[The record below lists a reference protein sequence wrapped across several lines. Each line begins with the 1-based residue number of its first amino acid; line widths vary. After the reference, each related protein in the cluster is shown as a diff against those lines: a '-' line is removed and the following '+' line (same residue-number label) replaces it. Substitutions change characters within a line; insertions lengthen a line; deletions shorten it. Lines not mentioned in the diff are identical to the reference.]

1 MKRQKPR
8 KFLVLTAALL
18 IACTINLSDQHRWS
32 IQDAYG
38 QAKTTHRGKNFSLN
52 FKDVEIAE
60 FVMALSE
67 LVGKNIVLD
76 DKVKGKITVTSARDI
91 PVHQAYDILKSILE
105 VRGFAV
111 IETPNL
117 VKIVPIG
124 EAMKKNY
131 DVIVDGKE
139 ERISPDKEQTVT
151 YLLKVKYTDA
161 AEIAGS
167 LKELKS
173 QNTQIVTH
181 RTINT
186 LIFSGM
192 ASEVSSLIKIA
203 RALDEGAFSK
213 EPDKAP
219 VKGNIHVVHLENANA
234 EELASV
240 LSRIPFSENMKID
253 TSPLPQTQTP
263 QILPK
268 SDKGK
273 SLMKT
278 QTFSAGDKQKLSIV
292 ANKETNSLIITA
304 KPDEFMEIQRVIREL
319 DIVREQVLIEALIVE
334 VNAESGWS
342 FGINWMLGQD
352 AGGGNLVGGS
362 SIQGTSLPNYSL
374 PSWVDSTKKIAVPL
388 ATGLQLGYLAD
399 TSVLGFAL
407 LNASMNDTNIKI
419 LSTPQLLTIDN
430 HEAELNVGQEIAVP
444 TNTRITDTGN
454 TFQTFDYKSVGIK
467 LKITPHITKKQKIT
481 LNIYQEANDVLE
493 SSTTTSSGTVVPP
506 TLSKRD
512 IKTKISVLD
521 GKTIVIGGLI
531 RNNKTE
537 KVYKTP
543 FLGDIPLLGW
553 LFKQKTV
560 SNVKSNLLVFI
571 TPRIVTRQDKIDAIT
586 RKKINLQRVIRSK
599 H

>member
-1 MKRQKPR
+1 MKRKKTRQL
-8 KFLVLTAALL
+8 FVLTAALL
-18 IACTINLSDQHRWS
+18 IACTFNLTGDYRWTV
-32 IQDAYG
+32 QDAYG
-38 QAKTTHRGKNFSLN
+38 QAKRTHRGRNFSLN

-76 DKVKGKITVTSARDI
+76 DKVRGKITVTSARDI
-91 PVHQAYDILKSILE
+91 PVTKAYEILKSILE

-111 IETPNL
+111 IETPNI
-117 VKIVPIG
+117 VKIVPIS

-131 DVIVDGKE
+131 DVIIDGKE
-139 ERISPDKEQTVT
+139 EKISLEGEQTVT
-151 YLLKVKYTDA
+151 FLLTIKNSDA

-167 LKELKS
+167 LKEVKS

-181 RTINT
+181 RSLNT

-192 ASEVSSLIKIA
+192 ASEVSNLIKIA
-203 RALDEGAFSK
+203 RALDEGSFSQ
-213 EPDKAP
+213 EPEKMPA
-219 VKGNIHVVHLENANA
+219 KGNIHVVHLENSNA

-253 TSPLPQTQTP
+253 TSPLPQTP
-263 QILPK
+263 QMIPK
-268 SDKGK
+268 SNKGK
-273 SLMKT
+273 SIMKS
-278 QTFSAGDKQKLSIV
+278 QTASAGDKQKLSIV
-292 ANKETNSLIITA
+292 ASKETNSLIITA

-342 FGINWMLGQD
+342 FGINWMLGKD

-362 SIQGTSLPNYSL
+362 SIQGTSIPNYTL
-374 PSWVDSTKKIAVPL
+374 PDWVDSTKKLAVPL
-388 ATGLQLGYLAD
+388 AAGLQLGYLAD

-407 LNASMNDTNIKI
+407 LNASMNDSNIKI

-430 HEAELNVGQEIAVP
+430 QEAELNVGQEIAVP

-481 LNIYQEANDVLE
+481 LNIYQEANDVLVT
-493 SSTTTSSGTVVPP
+493 STTTSSGTVVPP

-531 RNNKTE
+531 RNNKSE
-537 KVYKTP
+537 IVYKTP

-560 SNVKSNLLVFI
+560 TNVKSNLLVFI
-571 TPRIVTRQDKIDAIT
+571 TPRIVTKQEKIDSIT
-586 RKKINLQRVIRSK
+586 RKKINLQRVIRRK
-599 H
+599 N